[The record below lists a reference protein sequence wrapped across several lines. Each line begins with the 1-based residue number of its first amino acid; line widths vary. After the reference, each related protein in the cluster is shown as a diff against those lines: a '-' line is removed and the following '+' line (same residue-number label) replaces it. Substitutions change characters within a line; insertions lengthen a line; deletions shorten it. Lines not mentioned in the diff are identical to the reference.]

1 MCATG
6 RGKTLGN
13 TGSGRARIFL
23 LAALLG
29 LGALVQ
35 ACTDQKGSKGTTFP
49 TGTTGNAETSGS
61 IRVQVAIN
69 PNTIELGRTA
79 GITVL
84 VSNTN
89 GLPLEGRLVQLSTS
103 VGRLNVVDGF
113 TDAAGKFVSALRVT
127 ATDLANAAGVTS
139 ATVTAFVEGASGT
152 AVVNFQGFPVAS
164 QITIDVNPGSL
175 QCGQSATVTATVT
188 GIDGSPVSGQQV
200 SFFATLGTLSSTGAT
215 TNSSGRA
222 SVTFTAT
229 PSTIPTCLTG
239 ASGSSESV
247 NISAATP
254 GVGTAVSVSVT
265 VVRP

>member
-6 RGKTLGN
+6 RGKTFGS

-49 TGTTGNAETSGS
+49 TGTTGNAETSGA

-127 ATDLANAAGVTS
+127 ASDVANAATLTS
-139 ATVTAFVEGASGT
+139 ATVTAFVEGASGS
-152 AVVNFQGFPVAS
+152 AIVNFGLPP
-164 QITIDVNPGSL
+164 TP
-175 QCGQSATVTATVT
+175 
-188 GIDGSPVSGQQV
+188 
-200 SFFATLGTLSSTGAT
+200 GTLTVSPSTLSVNSTSVLGLCAGFQRQFTISGGVPPYSVT
-215 TNSSGRA
+215 TSTPGTSINSSGLYT
-222 SVTFTAT
+222 V
-229 PSTIPTCLTG
+229 PTIAALQTLNDTITVVDS
-239 ASGSSESV
+239 ANTTVSV
-247 NISAATP
+247 N
-254 GVGTAVSVSVT
+254 VSFT
-265 VVRP
+265 CT